1 MFADTLWKNLFMI
14 LMTILSL
21 SFAAHGWAGPEVEK
35 TDDLQ
40 ATGQLAHN
48 QGVLVLLVFS
58 AHHCSYC
65 KTLEAEVLKP
75 MLLNAEYR
83 SKILIR
89 KVMVDDEGTVRNFA
103 GKEMEI
109 GSLMAQ
115 HEIRVTPTLLFVDPQ
130 GKELTQ
136 RMIGINTVDFY
147 AGQVD
152 EAIDQSLKKLGKP
165 SPTQS
170 YLQF

>member
-1 MFADTLWKNLFMI
+1 MFANALWKNL
-14 LMTILSL
+14 LVTLTL

-35 TDDLQ
+35 TDNLQ
-40 ATGQLAHN
+40 ATGQLAQN

-58 AHHCSYC
+58 ADHCSYC

-89 KVMVDDEGTVRNFA
+89 KVMVDYAGTVRNFA
-103 GKEMEI
+103 GKEVEI

-115 HEIRVTPTLLFVDPQ
+115 HKIRVTPTLLFVDSQ
-130 GKELTQ
+130 GKELTE

-165 SPTQS
+165 IAAQS
-170 YLQF
+170 RLQF